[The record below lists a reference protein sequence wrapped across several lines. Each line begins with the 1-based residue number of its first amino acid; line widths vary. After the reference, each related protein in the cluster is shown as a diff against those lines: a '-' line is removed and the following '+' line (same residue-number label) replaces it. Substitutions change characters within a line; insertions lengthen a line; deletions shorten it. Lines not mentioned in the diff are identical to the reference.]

1 MMTLDL
7 SNLVI
12 LFDGVKNNHEIEIV
26 AASNRRIDKVLRVNP
41 EYVYF
46 LKRSSRFLKG
56 KYIFDETSASSL
68 CVAVIGYGDFS
79 GGVNSLTV
87 ERVQVSTLIVKGKQ
101 LDRYQATRFA
111 IDYFRENNS
120 LNQDFCV
127 LEIYIQDDLIEKA
140 AGFRKSTLWELVCLK
155 MSQVYRKCKS
165 LYYGYT
171 PKMRL
176 FPSGK

>member
-12 LFDGVKNNHEIEIV
+12 LFDGVRNNHEIEMV
-26 AASNRRIDKVLRVNP
+26 AASNRRIDKVLRMNP
-41 EYVYF
+41 EYVYY
-46 LKRSSRFLKG
+46 LKKSARFLKG
-56 KYIFDETSASSL
+56 KYIFDETTDNSL

-79 GGVNSLTV
+79 SGVNSLTI
-87 ERVQVSTLIVKGKQ
+87 ERVLVSTMILMGNH

-111 IDYFRENNS
+111 IEYFRENNS
-120 LNQDFCV
+120 LYRDACV

-140 AGFRKSTLWELVCLK
+140 AGFRKSTIWELVCLK
-155 MSQVYRKCKS
+155 MSQCYLKCKNLFS
-165 LYYGYT
+165 GFT
-171 PKMRL
+171 PRMRL